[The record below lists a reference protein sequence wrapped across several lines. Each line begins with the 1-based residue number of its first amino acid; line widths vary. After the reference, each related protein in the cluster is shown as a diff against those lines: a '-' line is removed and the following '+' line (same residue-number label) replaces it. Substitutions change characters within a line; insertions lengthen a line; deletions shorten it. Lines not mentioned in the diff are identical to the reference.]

1 VAVARAGELLP
12 EKTTYFFPKL
22 TSGLVFSPFDE

>member
-1 VAVARAGELLP
+1 VARAGELLP